1 MTICRVAG
9 IVAEY
14 NPLHRGHAY
23 HMEETKRLLGAEALV
38 VALSS
43 DFLQRGE
50 PACVNKW
57 TRTAMALSSG
67 ADLVLELPALFS
79 CHNASVFANAGVD
92 ILAATGVVTHLSF
105 GMENPEVPLEPLADI
120 LLQEP
125 PHFKTELRGF
135 LDLGLS
141 YAEAT
146 SRALKSALPSQ
157 EEGFPSLEK
166 PNNILALGYIKRI
179 RERGYHLKT
188 VRICR
193 KGGGYHDPNP
203 QAFSS
208 ATAIRKLL
216 FQGKILQALELL
228 PGSSGELLEEDL
240 RRERCITSFDTL
252 WRVFQGILLSRS
264 LEELGSFAEIR
275 EGFENRISRSM
286 TESENWEDFVE
297 KCSTKRYPRT
307 RVQRH
312 AAHILLGLDHWTNR
326 AAQRLGPPYI
336 RVLGFSSRGKELLR
350 EMRTKATL
358 PIVSKAAW
366 KDQKSFAHQVM
377 RYEHR
382 CAALWEVLVPHSQK
396 GREKMQRVMES
407 P

>member
-23 HMEETKRLLGAEALV
+23 HMEETKRTLGAEALV

-57 TRTAMALSSG
+57 TRTAMALESG

-105 GMENPEVPLEPLADI
+105 GMENPEAPLEPLVDI

-125 PHFKTELRGF
+125 PHFKAELRSF
-135 LDLGLS
+135 LNLGLS
-141 YAEAT
+141 YAEAK
-146 SRALKSALPSQ
+146 SRALESCLRGEILLPL
-157 EEGFPSLEK
+157 GK
-166 PNNILALGYIKRI
+166 PNNILALEYVKRV
-179 RERGYHLKT
+179 RERRYPLET

-208 ATAIRKLL
+208 ATAIRRLL
-216 FQGKILQALELL
+216 FQGEISQALDLL
-228 PGSSGELLEEDL
+228 PESSGRLLEEDL

-252 WRVFQGILLSRS
+252 WRVFQGVLLSRS
-264 LEELGSFAEIR
+264 LEELRSFAEIR

-286 TESENWEDFVE
+286 TESESWENFIAS
-297 KCSTKRYPRT
+297 CSTRRYPRT

-336 RVLGFSSRGKELLR
+336 RVLGFSSQGKELLR

-366 KDQKSFAHQVM
+366 GDQKSFAHQVM

-396 GREKMQRVMES
+396 GREKRQRVIEI

>member
-23 HMEETKRLLGAEALV
+23 HMEETKRILKAEALV

-57 TRTAMALSSG
+57 TRTTMALESG

-141 YAEAT
+141 YAEAR
-146 SRALKSALPSQ
+146 SRALKSCLCLQ
-157 EEGFPSLEK
+157 G
-166 PNNILALGYIKRI
+166 
-179 RERGYHLKT
+179 ER
-188 VRICR
+188 
-193 KGGGYHDPNP
+193 
-203 QAFSS
+203 S
-208 ATAIRKLL
+208 
-216 FQGKILQALELL
+216 
-228 PGSSGELLEEDL
+228 
-240 RRERCITSFDTL
+240 
-252 WRVFQGILLSRS
+252 LLSGKAQQHPRS
-264 LEELGSFAEIR
+264 GIR
-275 EGFENRISRSM
+275 QANPGEGISPGNSAGLPQRRGISRS
-286 TESENWEDFVE
+286 ESPGFF
-297 KCSTKRYPRT
+297 
-307 RVQRH
+307 QRH
-312 AAHILLGLDHWTNR
+312 RHPEASFSGRDLPNPGA
-326 AAQRLGPPYI
+326 
-336 RVLGFSSRGKELLR
+336 SSRKLR
-350 EMRTKATL
+350 KASGRRS
-358 PIVSKAAW
+358 SK
-366 KDQKSFAHQVM
+366 
-377 RYEHR
+377 R
-382 CAALWEVLVPHSQK
+382 ALYHEF
-396 GREKMQRVMES
+396 
-407 P
+407 

>member
-1 MTICRVAG
+1 MTTCRVAG

-23 HMEETKRLLGAEALV
+23 HLEETKRAVEAEALV
-38 VALSS
+38 VVLSS

-57 TRTAMALSSG
+57 TRTAMALESG

-105 GMENPEVPLEPLADI
+105 GMENPDVPLEPLVDI

-125 PHFKTELRGF
+125 PQFKAELRKL
-135 LDLGLS
+135 LDQGHS
-141 YAEAT
+141 YAEAK
-146 SRALKSALPSQ
+146 SRALEASLKGERSL
-157 EEGFPSLEK
+157 SLEQ
-166 PNNILALGYIKRI
+166 PNNILALGYAKRI
-179 RERGYHLKT
+179 REKRYPLEM
-188 VRICR
+188 VRILR
-193 KGGGYHDPNP
+193 KGGGYHDSEP
-203 QAFSS
+203 QAISS

-216 FQGKILQALELL
+216 FQGKISRTMELL
-228 PGSSGELLEEDL
+228 PQSSGKLLGEDL
-240 RRERCITSFDTL
+240 RRGRCITSFDTL
-252 WRVFQGILLSRS
+252 WRVFQGTLLSRS
-264 LEELGSFAEIR
+264 PEDLRSFAEIR
-275 EGFENRISRSM
+275 EGFENRIYRSAL
-286 TESENWEDFVE
+286 ESDSWEKFVE
-297 KCSTKRYPRT
+297 ACSTKRYPRT

-326 AAQRLGPPYI
+326 GAQRLGPPYI
-336 RVLGFSSRGKELLR
+336 RVLGFSSRGKILLR
-350 EMRTKATL
+350 YMRTRAHL

-366 KDQKSFAHQVM
+366 GDQKSFPHQVM

-382 CAALWEVLVPHSQK
+382 CTALWEILAPFPER
-396 GREKMQRVMES
+396 GREKRQKVMEI